1 MSNSA
6 NRVLARTGAR
16 ELTLIEIQNVT
27 GGLQVH
33 TRFCTLPNPR
43 STATGDG
50 DGCDHHL

>member
-27 GGLQVH
+27 GW
-33 TRFCTLPNPR
+33 FA
-43 STATGDG
+43 STYQIL
-50 DGCDHHL
+50 HSS